1 MDATNIHSHPH
12 YKEPGRMS
20 IVARA
25 LPSGGPAV

>member
-12 YKEPGRMS
+12 YKEPPGMS
-20 IVARA
+20 IVAWA